1 MSTNNTS
8 VAVKLKSAKFRTDNK
23 SSDDWQKMVD
33 EINIM
38 ETLDFPCM
46 RMSIAVNDSVGM
58 IENMKGNEMVEIVL
72 EDSIS
77 EKTYTYNMRIYR
89 LGSRSRF
96 QKNDKYVLECV
107 SNEFIVNETI
117 NICKSFK
124 EKRASELVKLVL
136 KDTFKTSKKL
146 FIEKT
151 KDLVKCVVPNWRPF
165 DFFNWLATRS
175 VRDANKVQAG
185 FIFYENFEGFH
196 FKSFDKVIQDA
207 KTQKVTFTYTYG
219 EKKLTES
226 STGQDIFS
234 IQSVVY
240 PNVFDSLVGLRNGHW
255 AGAFITI
262 SLDYME
268 NSKMGSNGT
277 REIPYAGKTWAL
289 LDSYGKMEHLGKNK
303 PYLDSDPT
311 IKSLLSTKRRIRY
324 RPNQLHLWDEKEAE
338 NDLPNEGAFPEKS
351 EDTAIYAHCR
361 KVNFEAIKLK
371 ITVPGN
377 LGLFAGHGVK
387 VVLPDPLAQEG
398 KITQDKT
405 YSGRYIIAGVRHK
418 YSGGQALTT
427 EMDLVRDSLG
437 TDQ

>member
-8 VAVKLKSAKFRTDNK
+8 VAVKLKSAKFKIDGK

-33 EINIM
+33 EINII

-46 RMSIAVNDSVGM
+46 RMTIAVNDSVGM
-58 IENMKGNEMVEIVL
+58 IDLMKGNEMVEIVL

-77 EKTYTYNMRIYR
+77 KKSYTYIMRIYR
-89 LGSRSRF
+89 LGSRNRF
-96 QKNDKYVLECV
+96 QKNDRYVLECV
-107 SNEFIVNETI
+107 SNEFIFNETV
-117 NICKSFK
+117 NLCKSFK

-136 KDTFKTSKKL
+136 EETINTKKKL
-146 FIEKT
+146 AIEKT
-151 KDLVKCVVPNWRPF
+151 KDEIKCVVPNWRPF
-165 DFFNWLATRS
+165 DFFNWLGTRA
-175 VRDANKVQAG
+175 VRDSNKVQAG

-196 FKSFDKVIQDA
+196 FKSFDKIIQDA
-207 KTQKVTFTYTYG
+207 KKQKVVFTYTYG
-219 EKKLTES
+219 EKKLTET

-240 PNVFDSLVGLRNGHW
+240 PNVFDSLVGVRNGHW
-255 AGAFITI
+255 AGAFISV

-268 NSKMGSNGT
+268 NSKMASNGT
-277 REIPYAGKTWAL
+277 TEIPYTGKTWKI
-289 LDSYGKMEHLGKNK
+289 LDSYDKMEHLGKNK
-303 PYLDSDPT
+303 PYLDDDPS
-311 IKSLLSTKRRIRY
+311 IKAILSSARRIRY

-338 NDLPNEGAFPEKS
+338 NDPPNVGAFPEKS

-371 ITVPGN
+371 IAVPGN

-387 VVLPDPLAQEG
+387 VVLPNTLAEKG
-398 KITQDKT
+398 KIKKDDI
-405 YSGRYIIAGVRHK
+405 YSGTYIIAGVRHK

-427 EMDLVRDSLG
+427 ELDLVRDSLG
-437 TDQ
+437 TDT